1 MGRTVAPF
9 TYILNK
15 EKKNLSNFRRALKK
29 EDQEIFD
36 ELWERARKHIQ
47 ACSFSS
53 FPLPMEGILL
63 AMCMEM
69 LKEIKNIKDSAK

>member
-9 TYILNK
+9 TYVLNK
-15 EKKNLSNFRRALKK
+15 EKKNLQNFRRALKK
-29 EDQEIFD
+29 EDQQILD

-63 AMCMEM
+63 SMCIELM
-69 LKEIKNIKDSAK
+69 KEIKQLNGAR

>member
-9 TYILNK
+9 TYILSR
-15 EKKNLSNFRRALKK
+15 EKQNLRDFRRALRK
-29 EDQEIFD
+29 EDREIFD
-36 ELWERARKHIQ
+36 ELWEKARKHIQ

-63 AMCMEM
+63 SICMEL
-69 LKEIKNIKDSAK
+69 LKEIKEINAK

>member
-9 TYILNK
+9 TYVLNR
-15 EKKNLSNFRRALKK
+15 EKSNLKDFRRALRK

-36 ELWERARKHIQ
+36 ELWEKARKHIQ
-47 ACSFSS
+47 ACAYSS

-63 AMCMEM
+63 SMCIEL
-69 LKEIKNIKDSAK
+69 LKEIRTLHEKE